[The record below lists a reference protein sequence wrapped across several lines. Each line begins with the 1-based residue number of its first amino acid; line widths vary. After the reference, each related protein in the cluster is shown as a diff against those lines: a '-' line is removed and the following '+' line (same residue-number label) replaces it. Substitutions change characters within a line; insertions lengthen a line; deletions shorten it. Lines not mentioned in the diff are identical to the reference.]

1 MRKVLSFVVAVIV
14 GGLIGTAGAPAALA
28 ESFELVEGKTFDT
41 GLVKDFYLEGN
52 SIPTQKRNSAM
63 IKCPCGKRLVFGLLD
78 TTGYSSEIQTKY
90 VGMVLVEKK
99 TMLGAAEIPV
109 GAYGFGLVKPA
120 QGDGPAKLV
129 VYDIAGGRWPKRWRP
144 MTPLS
149 PNPRP
154 SRWSS
159 VRPRDSSWAST
170 PSRSSSPTAPPLLP
184 SLYDRRERGPSSP
197 ERGRSPNGWQRSS
210 AYRLLC
216 ERLPLARQ
224 VVAIDSHVT
233 VFVHLSAR
241 PLDAEE
247 VHPRRTLETE
257 VGPRIA
263 RRVDPHRTPDLSHL
277 LEDTRPHRHP
287 GTEAVPI
294 ALPTHGTHH
303 QEVVA

>member
-129 VYDIAGGRWPKRWRP
+129 VYDIAGGKVAETVAAYDAALAQPA
-144 MTPLS
+144 PLK
-149 PNPRP
+149 
-154 SRWSS
+154 
-159 VRPRDSSWAST
+159 VVVG
-170 PSRSSSPTAPPLLP
+170 SPT
-184 SLYDRRERGPSSP
+184 
-197 ERGRSPNGWQRSS
+197 
-210 AYRLLC
+210 RLLLGKYSV
-216 ERLPLARQ
+216 E
-224 VVAIDSHVT
+224 IK
-233 VFVHLSAR
+233 
-241 PLDAEE
+241 
-247 VHPRRTLETE
+247 
-257 VGPRIA
+257 
-263 RRVDPHRTPDLSHL
+263 
-277 LEDTRPHRHP
+277 
-287 GTEAVPI
+287 
-294 ALPTHGTHH
+294 
-303 QEVVA
+303 